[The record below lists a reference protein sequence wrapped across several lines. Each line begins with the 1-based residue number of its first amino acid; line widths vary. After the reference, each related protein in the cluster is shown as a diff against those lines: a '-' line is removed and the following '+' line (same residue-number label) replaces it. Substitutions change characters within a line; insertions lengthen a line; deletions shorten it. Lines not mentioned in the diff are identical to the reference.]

1 MKKNFLK
8 KNIFNLL
15 AKSLTLK
22 KMFIVTAN
30 NFLKNLE
37 NVIKINEE
45 PFSGLPVVSYYLC
58 LKNCSSTKVN
68 LDGSGLDEAHTGYDK
83 YFNKNLSLME
93 NLSSQDGSKSVFYNL
108 INKKYLNNNLDLSL
122 KDFRLPFDNKL
133 DNSKYLDMFYLKL
146 PRALRFRDKLSMSLG
161 KELRPCFLET
171 ELIAALFKLK
181 RDEQFKNKIGKVF
194 LRNIYEK
201 ILSKNIVSSKKR
213 NIQTPQTY
221 WFKTVLS
228 EWLDDFFLNA
238 QIWNYDYINRENFFK
253 NYNLFKKG
261 KINNSFFIWK
271 IINLEIWLKNF

>member
-1 MKKNFLK
+1 
-8 KNIFNLL
+8 
-15 AKSLTLK
+15 
-22 KMFIVTAN
+22 MFMVTPD
-30 NFLKNLE
+30 NFLKNLDD
-37 NVIKINEE
+37 VIKINEE
-45 PFSGLPVVSYYLC
+45 PFSGLPVMSYYLC
-58 LKNCSSTKVN
+58 LKNCSNTKVN

-93 NLSSQDGSKSVFYNL
+93 NLSSSQDGSKSVFHNL
-108 INKKYLNNNLDLSL
+108 INKKYQNNNLDLSL
-122 KDFRLPFDNKL
+122 EDFRLPFDNKL

-146 PRALRFRDKLSMSLG
+146 PRALRFRDKFSMSLG

-201 ILSKNIVSSKKR
+201 NLSKNIVSSKKR

-228 EWLDDFFLNA
+228 EWLDNFLLNA

-271 IINLEIWLKNF
+271 IVNLEIWLKKF